1 MSERNHNLRFA
12 GRSFLTVALLAATA
26 WGQAM
31 TKGIMSP
38 PTNVRPPN
46 LQNVGIEQHLDG
58 QVPADLAFV
67 DDAGHAVKLGDYF
80 GKKPVILSLART

>member
-1 MSERNHNLRFA
+1 VSGQNHNSISSLRA
-12 GRSFLTVALLAATA
+12 LLTVALLAATA

-38 PTNVRPPN
+38 PVNVRPPN

-58 QVPADLAFV
+58 HSSTTPAA
-67 DDAGHAVKLGDYF
+67 
-80 GKKPVILSLART
+80 P